1 MEETEEQ
8 YVANPQIENGYTA
21 IANEI
26 LDNLYKLS
34 LNGTELKVINC
45 IFRYTFGFHR
55 KSHKLSASFIARWG
69 NCDSRAVKRA
79 LKKLQQD
86 RIVICINSEQRGVT
100 AELMFNK
107 NYEQW
112 CTGGQ
117 NVTSGENDTGGQNV
131 TGVVVKMSP
140 EPVVKMSH
148 KKEKRNKNLK
158 KKSYDDFFEKAWKSY
173 PRKLGKSDVTQ
184 KAKKELFEAGE
195 EVVLGAV
202 NLYIAAIQENETA
215 ERYIMYGST
224 FFNGRWRDYVKE
236 SGACVKA
243 TVEEETEKPID
254 LWGED

>member
-1 MEETEEQ
+1 M
-8 YVANPQIENGYTA
+8 ANPQIENGYTA
-21 IANEI
+21 VANEI

-69 NCDSRAVKRA
+69 NCDLRAVKRA

-86 RIVICINSEQRGVT
+86 RIIICINSEQRGVT

-112 CTGGQ
+112 RTGGQ
-117 NVTSGENDTGGQNV
+117 NVTGGENDTGGQSD

-140 EPVVKMSH
+140 EPVVKMTH
-148 KKEKRNKNLK
+148 KKIKKENKNIK
-158 KKSYDDFFEKAWKSY
+158 TKYYDDFFEKVWKSY
-173 PRKLGKSDVTQ
+173 PLKRGKSDVTQ
-184 KAKKELFEAGE
+184 KAKKELYEAGE

-202 NLYIAAIQENETA
+202 NSYIAEIKENGTT
-215 ERYIMYGST
+215 ERYIMHGSR
-224 FFNGRWRDYVKE
+224 FFNGRWRDYIKE
-236 SGACVKA
+236 PEPH
-243 TVEEETEKPID
+243 VEVTAEETAEEPID
-254 LWGED
+254 LWSEE